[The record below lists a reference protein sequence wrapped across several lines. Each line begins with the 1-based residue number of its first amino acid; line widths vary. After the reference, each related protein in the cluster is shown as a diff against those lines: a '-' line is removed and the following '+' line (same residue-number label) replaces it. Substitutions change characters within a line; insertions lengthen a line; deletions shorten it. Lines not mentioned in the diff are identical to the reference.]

1 LAVPF
6 ILSSLGYNISA
17 LLAGLGI
24 GGIAVAFALQTIL
37 ADIFASFSIYFDKPF
52 RVGDYI
58 VVGND
63 RGTVKHI
70 GIKTTRIKSLEG
82 PELVISNKEL
92 TSSRIHNYKKMEKRR
107 ISFTIGI
114 VYETPLEKVKKAKEI
129 IENVIKDQKMAE
141 LDRVHFA
148 RFGDFSLEFEIVYYM
163 LSTDYKDYMDTQEK
177 INLKIKEEFEKE
189 GIEFAYP
196 TQKIYLGKDS
206 SNQAVL

>member
-1 LAVPF
+1 
-6 ILSSLGYNISA
+6 
-17 LLAGLGI
+17 
-24 GGIAVAFALQTIL
+24 
-37 ADIFASFSIYFDKPF
+37 
-52 RVGDYI
+52 
-58 VVGND
+58 
-63 RGTVKHI
+63 
-70 GIKTTRIKSLEG
+70 
-82 PELVISNKEL
+82 
-92 TSSRIHNYKKMEKRR
+92 MEKRR

-189 GIEFAYP
+189 KLLTSYDTERYIVAEWKLDEG
-196 TQKIYLGKDS
+196 QGNVVRDSKNRNNGKIYIH
-206 SNQAVL
+206 